1 MNKPIPFQITIP
13 ILLVLMTTACSS
25 GPIQVRLQPPSLQ
38 IENLRTEEGRV
49 YLGLL
54 VTNLNDHEIFVEGLQ
69 AVLEIDGMEL
79 LQRDWSLGLAI
90 DPRGRE
96 RVNLQASANDRALQ
110 MLHDFESSG
119 RRTVAYRLNGE
130 MRLRDQRDG
139 RIEQPG
145 FLHPVPGQPGNFR

>member
-1 MNKPIPFQITIP
+1 MNKS
-13 ILLVLMTTACSS
+13 ILVPMVLALVLITGACAS
-25 GPIQVRLQPPSLQ
+25 GPMQVRLQPPSLH
-38 IENLRTEEGRV
+38 IENLRTEAGRV
-49 YLGLL
+49 HLGLL
-54 VTNLNDHEIFVEGLQ
+54 VSNHNDHEIFVEGLQ

-79 LQRDWSLGLAI
+79 LQRDWPLGLAI

-110 MLHDFESSG
+110 MLRDFESSG
-119 RRTVAYRLNGE
+119 RRTVAYQLRGE
-130 MRLRDQRDG
+130 IRLRGQRNG